1 MLNAL
6 HGLAGWAPL
15 GLPAFVFVVTV
26 VVFFHEL
33 GHFSVARF
41 FNVTVDTFS
50 IGFGRPVAQWV
61 DKKSTR
67 WKIGWL
73 PLGGYVK
80 FLGDENAASQQDREL
95 YDRLPPELRA
105 NTLQAKP
112 LYQRALIVAA
122 GPIANFILTIVI
134 FTIIFMAVG
143 QATLLTTIGQV
154 MPKSPAA
161 VAGIRTGDTI
171 TSVNGHRVATFDDL
185 VLTVHAAKGA
195 DLAVEYVRHGSQQL
209 VHLRVSS
216 VATSNLYGDPVHYT
230 GVGIG
235 PLYAD
240 SNARFSRVGP
250 LTAVGLAAGETVR
263 IMQTSL
269 NYLWRIVT
277 GKSGA
282 NQLSG
287 TVGIANASKQA
298 ASAGF
303 TSLFQLIALI
313 SVSIGLINLF
323 PVPILDGGHLL
334 YYACEAILGR
344 PLGER
349 AQDVGFRLGLALV
362 LGLFVLAAWNDL
374 TRLNLF

>member
-1 MLNAL
+1 MLSAL
-6 HGLAGWAPL
+6 HGLIGWAPL

-50 IGFGRPVAQWV
+50 IGFGRPVVQWV

-80 FLGDENAASQQDREL
+80 FLGDENAASQQDREV
-95 YDRLPPELRA
+95 YERLPPELRA
-105 NTLQAKP
+105 NTLQGKP

-122 GPIANFILTIVI
+122 GPFANFILTIVI
-134 FTIIFMAVG
+134 FTFIFMIVG
-143 QATLLTTIGQV
+143 PATLLTTVGQV

-161 VAGIRTGDTI
+161 IAGLRTGDTI
-171 TSVNGHRVATFDDL
+171 TSVNGHAVATFDDL
-185 VLTVHAAKGA
+185 VLTVRAAKGGE
-195 DLAVEYVRHGSQQL
+195 LAVEYTRRGSSQIA
-209 VHLRVSS
+209 HLHAGS
-216 VATSNLYGDPVHYT
+216 VATSNLYGDHIRYT
-230 GVGIG
+230 GIGIG
-235 PLYAD
+235 ALLAD
-240 SNARFSRVGP
+240 SNARFTPVGP
-250 LTAVGLAAGETVR
+250 VAAIGLASEETVG
-263 IMQTSL
+263 IAQTSL
-269 NYLWRIVT
+269 TYLWRIVT
-277 GKSGA
+277 GQSGA

-334 YYACEAILGR
+334 YYGCEAILGR